1 MCWYSTLAGFD
12 GLLGAKNVRAS
23 ISPLH
28 SEVEALIWEI
38 ECMRNLR
45 QFQVTFATDCS
56 QLVKM
61 VSEPEEWPAFHSYLE
76 DIKLLKRNFLNLEI
90 IHVPRTENQKA
101 DSSARSARK
110 QPSFV
115 VHMDAEL
122 PVWFT
127 ESV

>member
-1 MCWYSTLAGFD
+1 M
-12 GLLGAKNVRAS
+12 LGARNVRAS
-23 ISPLH
+23 LSPLH
-28 SEVEALIWEI
+28 AEMEAFRWAM

-45 QFQVTFATDCS
+45 QFQVTFAMDCS

-61 VSEPEEWPAFHSYLE
+61 VSEPEELPAFANYL
-76 DIKLLKRNFLNLEI
+76 DDVKTLKESFSRSGI
-90 IHVPRTENQKA
+90 IYVPWTQNSTA
-101 DSSARSARK
+101 DRLACSVRK

-115 VHMDAEL
+115 VHMDTDH